1 MKFLS
6 STRPT
11 ISLLLISVLL
21 LSSVNA
27 QSPSGVKNSSQRY
40 LNSVASRAQF
50 DSIARVYHQGT
61 PYALPHVMFVIDRR
75 EKNKVYYI
83 NSPRYRF
90 HQDFVN
96 ALYLSLDRGE
106 DFFKKNYIDQNR
118 RFILGT
124 LAFQTPIQ
132 KWTLE
137 LWEGDKASSELIKLS
152 YDAINATF
160 FTPVAYKP
168 NSLDQEKN
176 SESIAG
182 MKRILLSDINQGQEY
197 VAMNVAKGIGRI
209 HIIDKLDEHTEI
221 GDNEILVLNEVPLSL
236 PSVAGIIITKP
247 STPLS
252 HVNLL
257 AKGWGVPNAYIKNAN
272 ELFKQYDGWWVTFE
286 TKLDNYTIARAD
298 KSAIDRYQEQLR
310 SYNSLMVPK
319 SDLTVTKMAGLREQR
334 ARSVIAYGAKS
345 ANLGELINAK
355 GKGFTVPDG
364 FTIPFSAYAKFMK
377 DNGLNEVIYDFLDDN
392 KFVHDPIYR
401 RAKLEEFQRRIEAGK
416 VDPALRD
423 ELLKRV
429 HEQFPDRGLFMRSS
443 TNSEDLPN
451 FNGAGLYSTKANVR
465 GDEQIIAGL
474 KYVWASIWNFRA
486 YEARERSHIP
496 HDQVYMAVLVQEG
509 INSESAGVMITTD
522 PYDREDNESIY
533 ISGKKGQGEKT
544 VGGEKVAEQVIYRPR
559 SNTVRV
565 LTRSEESEYL
575 TFDENGGLKQ
585 VPITGNRDV
594 LTDEMAR
601 RLAAV
606 ATKIKKIFG
615 NKAQDIEWA
624 IVGTEI
630 YIVQA
635 RPYISNRKGRFGAPL
650 ATTMGAPAASGSR

>member
-1 MKFLS
+1 MKFLRS
-6 STRPT
+6 SFPT
-11 ISLLLISVLL
+11 ISLVLTSVLL
-21 LSSVNA
+21 LTSVSA
-27 QSPSGVKNSSQRY
+27 QSPTGVKNSSQRF
-40 LNSVASRAQF
+40 LNSVSSRAQF
-50 DSIARVYHQGT
+50 DTIARVYHSGT

-75 EKNKVYYI
+75 DKNKVYYI

-137 LWEGDKASSELIKLS
+137 LWEGDKAGSDLIKLA

-176 SESIAG
+176 SESIDG
-182 MKRILLSDINQGQEY
+182 IKRILLSDINQGQEY

-221 GDNEILVLNEVPLSL
+221 GDNEILVLSEVPLSL

-286 TKLDNYTIARAD
+286 TKLNNYSISRAD

-319 SDLTVTKMAGLREQR
+319 SDLTVTKLAGLREQR
-334 ARSVIAYGAKS
+334 SRSVIAYGAKS

-364 FTIPFSAYAKFMK
+364 FTIPFSTYAKFMK
-377 DNGLNEVIYDFLDDN
+377 DNGLNDVIYDFLDDN
-392 KFVHDPIYR
+392 KFVHDPTYR

-416 VDPALRD
+416 VDPALRT

-429 HEQFPDRGLFMRSS
+429 HEQFPDRGLFLRSS

-565 LTRSEESEYL
+565 LTRSEESEFL

-585 VPITGNRDV
+585 VPITGSRDV

-615 NKAQDIEWA
+615 NKEQDIEWA

-650 ATTMGAPAASGSR
+650 ATTMGSPAVSGSR